1 MRKINKVLVGAVA
14 ALSPVTVALAGGG
27 VAYADS
33 KEDVCAGIKATGGSC
48 NSSSDLTTKTIP
60 TVIKTMLFFV
70 GILAVIMI
78 IFSGIRYITAHGDK
92 AQIQGAT
99 QTLIYSIVGLVVAIL
114 AYAIVSF
121 VTSIF

>member
-1 MRKINKVLVGAVA
+1 MRKTNRLKSMVIV
-14 ALSPVTVALAGGG
+14 ALSPVAMALAGGS
-27 VAYADS
+27 VVYADN

-48 NSSSDLTTKTIP
+48 DSSSDLTTKTIP